1 MNHII
6 SLYYLPVNTIGTI
19 EHLDCIGS
27 IQRRLLDLGMIK
39 GSKIIPLFKSPAGDP
54 IAYSIRGSVIALRKE
69 DALNIKVLV

>member
-1 MNHII
+1 MNHTI
-6 SLYYLPVNTIGTI
+6 SLYYLPLNTIGII

-39 GSKIIPLFKSPAGDP
+39 GTRIIPLFKSPAGDP

>member
-6 SLYYLPVNTIGTI
+6 SLYDLPVNTIGTI
-19 EHLDCIGS
+19 EYLDCIGS
-27 IQRRLLDLGMIK
+27 IQRRLLDLGMIR
-39 GSKIIPLFKSPAGDP
+39 GTKIIPLFKSPAGDP